1 MAGTACPI
9 RHDYGGH
16 PSQYAE
22 LWVPE
27 ARLHEVV
34 AVIVHGGFWRQTY
47 GAELGRP
54 LAADLAARGIVAWN
68 LEYRRTAGGD
78 GGYPETFQDIA
89 AGIDALDAALAA
101 AGLADGPRIGIG
113 HSAGGHLALWAAGR
127 YLLPAGAPGALP
139 GNRRS
144 LDGVVSQAG
153 VLDLGLAHTLG
164 LGNDAAGTLM
174 GCSPESGS
182 EAWIV
187 ADPAARP
194 LPGVPLVMLHG
205 RADADVPV
213 GLARSFA
220 ARAREAGVRVDYRE
234 FDGDH
239 YGLIDPGD
247 PAWVATVSALLE
259 LGGGVARGEQS
270 HNLPV
275 HGLPTGILKS
285 SPPEKR

>member
-1 MAGTACPI
+1 MAGTTEGV

-27 ARLHEVV
+27 TRLHEVV
-34 AVIVHGGFWRQTY
+34 AVVVHGGFWRQSY

-68 LEYRRTAGGD
+68 LEYRRTSGGD
-78 GGYPETFQDIA
+78 GGYPGTFLDIA

-101 AGLADGPRIGIG
+101 AGLSDGPRMAIG

-127 YLLPAGAPGALP
+127 HLLPAGAPGALP
-139 GNRRS
+139 AGGRS

-153 VLDLGLAHTLG
+153 VLDLHLAHRLG
-164 LGNDAAGTLM
+164 LSRDAAGELM
-174 GCSPESGS
+174 GCSPEADPA
-182 EAWIV
+182 AWAI

-213 GLARSFA
+213 ELARNLA
-220 ARAREAGVRVDYRE
+220 ARARDAGARVDYRE

-239 YGLIDPGD
+239 YGLITPGD
-247 PAWVATVSALLE
+247 PAWEASVEALLE
-259 LGGGVARGEQS
+259 LGGGAARGE
-270 HNLPV
+270 
-275 HGLPTGILKS
+275 
-285 SPPEKR
+285 